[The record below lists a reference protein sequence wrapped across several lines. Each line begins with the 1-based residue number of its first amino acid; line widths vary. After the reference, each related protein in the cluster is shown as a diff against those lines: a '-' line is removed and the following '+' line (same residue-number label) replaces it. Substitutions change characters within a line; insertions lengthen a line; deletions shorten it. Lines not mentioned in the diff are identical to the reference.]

1 MYDDRDP
8 IRKQTAEF
16 RAKRLAEE
24 EAYMDEQRKER
35 LEKEYG
41 KAAASYVPLTETEQ
55 LVLNI
60 FLILL
65 GFGAFAAI
73 TFFFGIVVALLVTI
87 TIVVINGAGRGF

>member
-1 MYDDRDP
+1 MHDDRDP
-8 IRKQTAEF
+8 IRKQTAEL

-24 EAYMDEQRKER
+24 EAHMDEQRKER

-41 KAAASYVPLTETEQ
+41 KPAAPYVPLTETQ
-55 LVLNI
+55 HLVLTV

-73 TFFFGIVVALLVTI
+73 TAFFGIVVALLVTI
-87 TIVVINGAGRGF
+87 IVLIIGHIGRGF